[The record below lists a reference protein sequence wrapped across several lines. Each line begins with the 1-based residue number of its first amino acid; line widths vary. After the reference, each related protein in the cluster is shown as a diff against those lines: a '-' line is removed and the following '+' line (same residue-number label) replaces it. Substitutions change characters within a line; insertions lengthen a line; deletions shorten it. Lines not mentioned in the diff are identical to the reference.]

1 MFKMKAIFMQHIPIE
16 WVINFLVTL
25 IVYKYISPT
34 KTYKDLLVVLELKR
48 RYVIEK
54 KTPRHVFAVYI
65 SMVGK

>member
-34 KTYKDLLVVLELKR
+34 KTYKDLLVVLEIKR

-54 KTPRHVFAVYI
+54 KPPRHVFAVYI